1 MFVMASTYTAQ
12 IAIRQTC
19 HQSIHPRLAITDSD
33 RALDLDTY
41 TRSTMYLGASFL
53 SRLFAK
59 NCEQKGP
66 FAAGCISILSSCNG
80 YVKGIGEKG
89 EKGVKGVKGGGRR
102 DRRYPQRKSSFLLS
116 LSFLPFLLAA
126 EPEGTQVKPRENH
139 GRKGRRRSD

>member
-1 MFVMASTYTAQ
+1 MVRSGGLCVYDALIASSTYTAQ

-89 EKGVKGVKGGGRR
+89 VKGVKGGGRR

-116 LSFLPFLLAA
+116 LFSPFYS
-126 EPEGTQVKPRENH
+126 
-139 GRKGRRRSD
+139 RRSQKVHK